1 MKHFNIHKTSGVYT
15 VEFTLVIA
23 LFLLTIFMV
32 MESIRYM
39 YLINAASEIT
49 RRGARLA
56 VVCNIGAAGIL
67 KEMAS
72 RYPGLTAQNVIIG
85 YSPKLPACT
94 ESDCQTVTVSLTGLS
109 TTIAGVTATIAGV
122 NPNILYFAT
131 SLPRESMNS
140 TLNPLC
146 G

>member
-1 MKHFNIHKTSGVYT
+1 MKQYHRQKNRGVYA

-39 YLINAASEIT
+39 YLMNAASEIT

-56 VVCNIGAAGIL
+56 VVCDIGAAGIIS
-67 KEMAS
+67 EMAL
-72 RYPGLTAQNVIIG
+72 RYPNLTAQNVTIAF
-85 YSPKLPACT
+85 LPAACT
-94 ESDCQTVTVSLTGLS
+94 QSNCQTVTVALTGLS
-109 TTIAGVTATIAGV
+109 TTIAGVTANI
-122 NPNILYFAT
+122 PNFAT
-131 SLPRESMNS
+131 TLPRESMNS
-140 TLNPLC
+140 SLNPLC